1 MQYTHRQTEH
11 EVTLE
16 PRAPAVASIV
26 LLHGLGADGTDFVPI
41 VDELR
46 LPDALPT
53 RFVFPH
59 APLRPVTVNAGY
71 VMRAWYD
78 IRSFT
83 AEGRADAAG
92 LAQSVGRIN
101 GYLRDEIARGISASR
116 IVLAGFSQGGAV
128 ALAAGLRFPERLAG
142 ILALSAYLPFPQT
155 LAAERSAANANV
167 PILMCHGR
175 LDPVVHLTLGQEAR
189 DVLTTL
195 SYPVEW
201 HEYPM
206 QHEVCAAEIAEV
218 GRWIEERFREDPF
231 TTKGAKR

>member
-1 MQYTHRQTEH
+1 MRYTQRQTDH

-16 PRAPAVASIV
+16 PAALASASVV

-41 VDELR
+41 VEELR
-46 LPDALPT
+46 LPDAHPV

-83 AEGRADAAG
+83 PEGRADAAG
-92 LAQSVGRIN
+92 LAQSVERVN
-101 GYLRDEIARGISASR
+101 GYLRREIEGGVAAPR

-128 ALAAGLRFPERLAG
+128 ALAAGLRFPQRLAG

-155 LAAERSAANANV
+155 LEAERSVANADV

-175 LDPVVHLTLGQEAR
+175 LDPVVHVTLGQEAR
-189 DVLTTL
+189 DVLTGL
-195 SYPVEW
+195 RYPVEW
-201 HEYPM
+201 REYPM
-206 QHEVCAAEIAEV
+206 QHEVCAAEIADV
-218 GRWIEERFREDPF
+218 GRWLGERLRQA
-231 TTKGAKR
+231 G